1 MVSPKLHTQGGGD
14 HMLISDLEAPDSPST
29 LKFAAAA
36 AAMIILAGCAV
47 TMPLPPLATSSRESH
62 FACRAG
68 SKCPKETK
76 NPRVATRGSKPI
88 DDGRIDDDPPDFIV
102 NGSSQVGAP
111 Q

>member
-1 MVSPKLHTQGGGD
+1 
-14 HMLISDLEAPDSPST
+14 MLISDLEAPDTRSI

-36 AAMIILAGCAV
+36 AAMIMLAGCAV
-47 TMPLPPLATSSRESH
+47 TMPLPPLAASSRDPH

-68 SKCPKETK
+68 SKCPDETK

-102 NGSSQVGAP
+102 NGGSQVGTP

>member
-1 MVSPKLHTQGGGD
+1 
-14 HMLISDLEAPDSPST
+14 MLISDLEAPDSPSI

-68 SKCPKETK
+68 SKCPNETK

-88 DDGRIDDDPPDFIV
+88 DDSRIDDDPPDFIV
-102 NGSSQVGAP
+102 NGGSQVGAP